1 MVLTTAEKYLLLTE
15 RIGKKPMLR
24 TRFTSQSYFVLA
36 AFLDLVAEHT
46 IQLKEGNQVTFDKT
60 AKLPDYLSVF
70 VKQLTEALT
79 QDRDL
84 ESALKP
90 ITSWDIANQIYD
102 GIGNGLYLISNIPNT
117 TCCSSDLVIFQNNLK
132 PHVIYEPTEQARVAT
147 RTWLVDSISTN
158 SNVAAL
164 NLFAILRQMDG
175 LKWVVTDEQTRT
187 DLDKKVTRN
196 SDFRLIQKI
205 TEVAAEVI
213 TQKRFWLDSWLS

>member
-102 GIGNGLYLISNIPNT
+102 GIGNGLLASGQVER
-117 TCCSSDLVIFQNNLK
+117 VIFQNNLK

-205 TEVAAEVI
+205 TEAAAEVI